1 MIIIP
6 QLFNYRLIIGSLVI
20 VIIVLGSYSFVS
32 FNTLKEQTEFLEN
45 EQKLMETE
53 LSQMLRLYDDLETKN
68 NNLNAQLEESK
79 QTAQSTLDSLRI
91 LKANEAVI
99 SKYKSQIIRLRQERI
114 QLEQQLDK
122 LGVENEPV
130 QAENT
135 NTTNEPVSH
144 KVTSVDSKELPSL
157 AVDNFDAKA
166 LKILKSGKNIETS
179 TAKKV
184 NRLEVCFGLTN
195 VFKTEDLFIQILNP
209 KNNVIADKGEANFGN
224 SSLIYSKKMS
234 VDQWS
239 AKQTICTE
247 IESDNEQYI
256 KGVYFVNIFNNQK
269 LLANTTL
276 ELN

>member
-99 SKYKSQIIRLRQERI
+99 SKYKSQIIRLRQER
-114 QLEQQLDK
+114 
-122 LGVENEPV
+122 
-130 QAENT
+130 
-135 NTTNEPVSH
+135 
-144 KVTSVDSKELPSL
+144 
-157 AVDNFDAKA
+157 
-166 LKILKSGKNIETS
+166 
-179 TAKKV
+179 
-184 NRLEVCFGLTN
+184 
-195 VFKTEDLFIQILNP
+195 
-209 KNNVIADKGEANFGN
+209 
-224 SSLIYSKKMS
+224 
-234 VDQWS
+234 
-239 AKQTICTE
+239 
-247 IESDNEQYI
+247 
-256 KGVYFVNIFNNQK
+256 
-269 LLANTTL
+269 
-276 ELN
+276 